1 MNNIRE
7 EVRKMKLVSPA
18 MASTSNED
26 RGRMLRGIAEALTV
40 SKDRIFAANA
50 EDVAAAETEGISPS
64 IIKRLRFTEEKLRDC
79 LSGIDTMIRLPD
91 PTGKIELARELD
103 EGLTLYRVTVPI
115 GVIGVIFEA
124 RPDALVQIS
133 CLCIR
138 SGNCAVLKGGRE
150 TAKTNKVL
158 FDIIKAAAVQEGMPA
173 DALLQGD
180 GDPPV
185 VHHQHLPVVFPGQAL
200 GHLAGAAEPR
210 RHGEVEDGVVGL
222 QQGIPQ
228 GGDLKGS
235 GLGGGDPGPLAH
247 PVKKHG
253 VGQVAAL
260 KVELPVDGKGHGDE
274 MDPDLRRGCRGE
286 PAVGVGHNGC
296 FQGAHLPALIG

>member
-1 MNNIRE
+1 
-7 EVRKMKLVSPA
+7 
-18 MASTSNED
+18 
-26 RGRMLRGIAEALTV
+26 MLQHARHPQGA
-40 SKDRIFAANA
+40 FAG
-50 EDVAAAETEGISPS
+50 VAADAQGQGDQPHVPLGEG
-64 IIKRLRFTEEKLRDC
+64 RLDDL
-79 LSGIDTMIRLPD
+79 LPGPAHRRVPAGVAGED
-91 PTGKIELARELD
+91 LHLHPGKPGGQIGPQSLD
-103 EGLTLYRVTVPI
+103 EGLLGVGHAPDLLVGVQLPLLDQEDGLDVEDRRHGRRRRGDPAALLQKLQGVHRQVDDAVPAL
-115 GVIGVIFEA
+115 GLQGL
-124 RPDALVQIS
+124 PDLGGAHALVQQ
-133 CLCIR
+133 
-138 SGNCAVLKGGRE
+138 GPGV
-150 TAKTNKVL
+150 
-158 FDIIKAAAVQEGMPA
+158 A